1 MVRLVDVQVRRPTNF
16 ASITA
21 PDAMPTSTSSNSD
34 SSKSTADSSSN
45 KDVLKA
51 APPPGHSLALMVV
64 FVSIFLANLPSLED
78 IDRIATVETFT
89 DRAFPNVVSV
99 EMLAWI
105 RIGYAA
111 LIFGTSLMVAMGEG
125 WMQETAYLPS
135 SKLKR
140 VQNRIRGLRTL
151 APFTSVA
158 WNLLGA
164 AFLLC
169 GYVALMSDRSDKAR
183 LNPWLLRAALILWE
197 IAAPYTLLVS
207 AVIRYAIWPRL
218 IATKGNTVNL
228 KRLRN
233 ILMHNMNVVMA
244 TTEIALLGGL
254 PVQWSHVSL
263 APLVGC
269 AYVVWSWNVTHI
281 WNAPEHGPQ
290 FIYYFF
296 DTTLGSTASL
306 ALVALLVVKMVFYS
320 LMVAAESILEMAG
333 GGPLAHGL
341 FVVLVCGSVMRFRD

>member
-1 MVRLVDVQVRRPTNF
+1 M
-16 ASITA
+16 TA
-21 PDAMPTSTSSNSD
+21 PDTVSTSD
-34 SSKSTADSSSN
+34 SSISNNTKPTAGIS
-45 KDVLKA
+45 KDVSKA

-64 FVSIFLANLPSLED
+64 FVSVFLASLPSLED

-99 EMLAWI
+99 KLLAWI

-111 LIFGTSLMVAMGEG
+111 LIFGTSLLVAMGEG

-140 VQNRIRGLRTL
+140 VRNRLRGLRTL

-164 AFLLC
+164 AFGLC
-169 GYVALMSDRSDKAR
+169 GYVALMSDRSTSNSVQ
-183 LNPWLLRAALILWE
+183 LNPWLLRSALVLWE
-197 IAAPYTLLVS
+197 IAAPFTLFVS

-218 IATKGNTVNL
+218 IATKGSTVNL
-228 KRLRN
+228 KTLRN

-269 AYVVWSWNVTHI
+269 AYVVWSWNVPHI

-290 FIYYFF
+290 FIYFF
-296 DTTLGSTASL
+296 LDTTLGSTASL
-306 ALVALLVVKMVFYS
+306 ALVALLVVLMIFYS
-320 LMVAAESILEMAG
+320 LMVAAESILDLAG

-341 FVVLVCGSVMRFRD
+341 FVAVVCGSVMRFRD